1 MTKFVLGAKSLQK
14 LEGVHEDLIK
24 VVKRAIELTDT
35 DFTVGEGLR
44 TKERQAKLF
53 AEGKSKTL
61 NSKHLTGRAV
71 DLWVLKDGKV
81 TWEKAA
87 YDHLAPFVKQAAK
100 ELEINIRW
108 GGDFR
113 NFFDGPHYELV

>member
-14 LEGVHEDLIK
+14 LEGVHEDLVK

-87 YDHLAPFVKQAAK
+87 YDNLAPFVKQAAK

-108 GGDFR
+108 GGDFM
-113 NFFDGPHYELV
+113 NFYDGPHYELV

>member
-14 LEGVHEDLIK
+14 LEGVHEDLVK

-87 YDHLAPFVKQAAK
+87 YDNLAPFVKQAAK

-108 GGDFR
+108 GGDFL
-113 NFFDGPHYELV
+113 NFYDGPHYELV

>member
-14 LEGVHEDLIK
+14 LEGVHEDLVK

-53 AEGKSKTL
+53 AEGKSKTM

-87 YDHLAPFVKQAAK
+87 YDNLAPFVKQAAK

-108 GGDFR
+108 GGDYL
-113 NFFDGPHYELV
+113 NFYDGPHYELV

>member
-14 LEGVHEDLIK
+14 LEGVHEDLVK

-71 DLWVLKDGKV
+71 DLWALKDGKV
-81 TWEKAA
+81 TWDEVE
-87 YDHLAPFVKQAAK
+87 YRNLAPFVKQAAK

-108 GGDFR
+108 GGDFQG
-113 NFFDGPHYELV
+113 FFDGPHYELV

>member
-14 LEGVHEDLIK
+14 LEGVHEDLVK

-81 TWEKAA
+81 TWDEVA
-87 YDHLAPFVKQAAK
+87 YRNLATFVKQAAK

-108 GGDFR
+108 GGDFKG
-113 NFFDGPHYELV
+113 FFDGPHYELV

>member
-14 LEGVHEDLIK
+14 LEGVHEDLVK

-81 TWEKAA
+81 TWEKDA
-87 YDHLAPFVKQAAK
+87 YDNLAPFVKQAAK

-108 GGDFR
+108 GGDFKG
-113 NFFDGPHYELV
+113 FFDGPHYELV